1 MTLFTLCGNL
11 LSVFN
16 LMLNVQVAGVGVEGD
31 ELVNALLYGDRA
43 ANELGWRQEHLSWEV
58 REVLFGNKEKA
69 SETWLPMYFVS
80 ANCNIL

>member
-31 ELVNALLYGDRA
+31 ELVNTLLHGDRA
-43 ANELGWRQEHLSWEV
+43 ANELG
-58 REVLFGNKEKA
+58 
-69 SETWLPMYFVS
+69 
-80 ANCNIL
+80 